1 MSCLLI
7 DFVLLFE
14 HEDIISKFLD
24 ISRVFS
30 RRPDHTIDDALLI
43 VSCET
48 FGRALDRQNILI
60 AREAMIAIL
69 DQAELRIG

>member
-1 MSCLLI
+1 
-7 DFVLLFE
+7 
-14 HEDIISKFLD
+14 
-24 ISRVFS
+24 
-30 RRPDHTIDDALLI
+30 LLI